1 MRKISFSFYQ
11 CRVPAAVDGF
21 LSFKNLSTVA
31 YSLDDLGFGIAKSGS
46 SLCLIRIPFVF
57 RFLIK
62 ILKKCT
68 NKIDF
73 DSHVR
78 GLNEYSCAH
87 EAHIKF
93 GDVTPYLIYGLQGQ
107 KTI

>member
-1 MRKISFSFYQ
+1 L
-11 CRVPAAVDGF
+11 PNPDP
-21 LSFKNLSTVA
+21 
-31 YSLDDLGFGIAKSGS
+31 
-46 SLCLIRIPFVF
+46 IRIQISDKNFE
-57 RFLIK
+57 K
-62 ILKKCT
+62 M
-68 NKIDF
+68 F